1 GPRSPAPSGTCSSSW
16 TPTGSPDPTGPARSS
31 TCWPTGGRPP
41 CTACRARACRCGG
54 SGSSP
59 RGSSG
64 WAAGTGPG
72 PRLPSGST
80 STAPPTWSNAP
91 GMPAHASRGR
101 SPPGCEP
108 AAAPAARVRGLSG
121 GGADGPGVVAVD
133 EGLQV
138 GGGVFLGGGDLGAGL
153 VVVGLAVDLADDAG
167 DGVLQV
173 LAGQAGQG
181 LGVGGVR

>member
-1 GPRSPAPSGTCSSSW
+1 
-16 TPTGSPDPTGPARSS
+16 
-31 TCWPTGGRPP
+31 
-41 CTACRARACRCGG
+41 
-54 SGSSP
+54 
-59 RGSSG
+59 
-64 WAAGTGPG
+64 GTGPG
-72 PRLPSGST
+72 PRLPAGSRRA
-80 STAPPTWSNAP
+80 APAAWSNAP

-121 GGADGPGVVAVD
+121 GGADGPGVVAVA

-173 LAGQAGQG
+173 VAAQAGQRVRAG
-181 LGVGGVR
+181 GGRSGGGVDGHG